1 MTSSEGHGDE
11 IRSRLREQPEQVL
24 AEEFGRYRGR
34 LWRIVNFRLDPV
46 VARRIDTDDVLQE
59 AWMAALQRVPNF
71 IENQALSMFV
81 WLRLIVCQT
90 IVDLHRHHLGAQMR
104 DAYREASLGSL
115 DLTRSTTH
123 SIAARLLATVTSPSG
138 AAMRSEVAEQL
149 RLAIDGMDPID
160 REVLALRH
168 FEELANHEVAEVLDI
183 EQKAASIRYVRAVK
197 RLGKILE
204 QLPGFEAE
212 SDDGSAKG

>member
-1 MTSSEGHGDE
+1 MTSNEGHAAE
-11 IRSRLREQPEQVL
+11 IRRRLQQQPEQVL

-34 LWRIVNFRLDPV
+34 LWRIVSFRLDPV

-59 AWMAALQRVPNF
+59 AWIAALQRVPNF
-71 IENQALSMFV
+71 IENRALSMFV

-104 DAYREASLGSL
+104 DAYRESSMASL

-123 SIAARLLATVTSPSG
+123 SIAARLLASVTSPSG

-149 RLAIDGMDPID
+149 RAAIDGMDPID

-168 FEELANHEVAEVLDI
+168 FEELANHEVAEVLNI

-204 QLPGFEAE
+204 QLPGFDAE
-212 SDDGSAKG
+212 RQYGGPRS

>member
-1 MTSSEGHGDE
+1 MASKEGHADDV
-11 IRSRLREQPEQVL
+11 RRRLRAQPEQVL

-34 LWRIVNFRLDPV
+34 LWRIVSFRLDPV
-46 VARRIDTDDVLQE
+46 VARRVDTDDVLQE
-59 AWMAALQRVPNF
+59 AWIAALQRVPNF
-71 IENQALSMFV
+71 IENENLSMFV

-90 IVDLHRHHLGAQMR
+90 IVDVHRHHLGTQMR
-104 DAYREASLGSL
+104 DAYREASLASL

-138 AAMRSEVAEQL
+138 VAIQSELAEQL
-149 RLAIDGMDPID
+149 RTAIDGMDPID

-168 FEELANHEVAEVLDI
+168 FEELTNHEVAEVLNI

-204 QLPGFEAE
+204 QLPGFMAE
-212 SDDGSAKG
+212 REHGRA

>member
-1 MTSSEGHGDE
+1 VTLSDGQEDDL
-11 IRSRLREQPEQVL
+11 RRRLREQPEQVL
-24 AEEFGRYRGR
+24 AQEFGRYRGR
-34 LWRIVNFRLDPV
+34 LWRIVSFRLDPI

-59 AWMAALQRVPNF
+59 AWMDALQRVPNF
-71 IENQALSMFV
+71 IENETLSMFV

-104 DAYREASLGSL
+104 DAYREASIDSL

-123 SIAARLLATVTSPSG
+123 SIAARLLATATSPSA

-149 RLAIDGMDPID
+149 RQAIDRMDPID

-168 FEELANHEVAEVLDI
+168 FEELANHEVAEVLNI

-197 RLGKILE
+197 RLAKILE
-204 QLPGFEAE
+204 DLPGFSAE
-212 SDDGSAKG
+212 NGYGYL

>member
-1 MTSSEGHGDE
+1 MTSSDGQGDDL
-11 IRSRLREQPEQVL
+11 RRRLREQPEQVL
-24 AEEFGRYRGR
+24 AQEFGRYRGR
-34 LWRIVNFRLDPV
+34 LWRTVSFRLDPV

-59 AWMAALQRVPNF
+59 AWLAALQRVPNF
-71 IENQALSMFV
+71 IDNETLSIFV

-104 DAYREASLGSL
+104 DAYREASVENL

-123 SIAARLLATVTSPSG
+123 SIAARLLATATSPSA

-149 RLAIDGMDPID
+149 RQAIDRMDPID

-168 FEELANHEVAEVLDI
+168 FEELANHEVAEVLNI

-197 RLGKILE
+197 RLAKILE
-204 QLPGFEAE
+204 ELPGFSAE
-212 SDDGSAKG
+212 NGYGYL